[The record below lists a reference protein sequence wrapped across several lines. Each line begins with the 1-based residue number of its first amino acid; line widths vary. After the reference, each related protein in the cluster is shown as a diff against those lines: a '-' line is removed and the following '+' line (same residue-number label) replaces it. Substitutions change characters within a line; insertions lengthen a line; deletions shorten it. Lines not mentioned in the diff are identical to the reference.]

1 MPLDPAARKEVLD
14 STTVEGL
21 LLSGGV
27 EVARRI
33 MFPTIPS
40 SGSTWIRQL
49 VDMSRGI
56 ASESVYGTNEGGMWH
71 AGTLSYGH
79 AWHTHCGPNG
89 PGTRIRGAVSPEA
102 VLVKTHWPF
111 ANFISLA
118 DERFARPST
127 VGGVIKTV
135 RDPRSTYSD
144 CARKK
149 YAGVHNQT
157 FEVFLQRYRRHHAFW
172 DALAARN
179 IAVVDIPFESLQ
191 SKPNVTA
198 VLFMLGST
206 FFPEITPERARR
218 AVSLYPP
225 RGVASGTQLL
235 ALPPTPPPRSA
246 RRDRRRRPGRGRS
259 ARRRPPHRT
268 SEDEVG

>member
-1 MPLDPAARKEVLD
+1 MPLDHAARKEVLD

-21 LLSGGV
+21 LLSSGV

-235 ALPPTPPPRSA
+235 EIDGVAADASPKKRKAGSPAASGKGKVRKASA
-246 RRDRRRRPGRGRS
+246 S
-259 ARRRPPHRT
+259 A
-268 SEDEVG
+268 